1 MIAFRSDTVTRPC
14 DKMRQAMYDV
24 PVGYD
29 VYGDD
34 PTVNKLQT
42 YAADMIGIED
52 ALFVPTGTM
61 SNLCTLM
68 SHCARG
74 EEFIAGHDAHCYYY
88 EGGNAAVFGSIQS
101 QTLQLDKNGMFNFE
115 ALKSVIKPDDVH
127 FAISKLLCI

>member
-1 MIAFRSDTVTRPC
+1 MIDFRSDTVTRPC
-14 DKMRQAMYDV
+14 DKMRQAMYDA

-115 ALKSVIKPDDVH
+115 ALKSVKKPDDVH
-127 FAISKLLCI
+127 FSISKLI